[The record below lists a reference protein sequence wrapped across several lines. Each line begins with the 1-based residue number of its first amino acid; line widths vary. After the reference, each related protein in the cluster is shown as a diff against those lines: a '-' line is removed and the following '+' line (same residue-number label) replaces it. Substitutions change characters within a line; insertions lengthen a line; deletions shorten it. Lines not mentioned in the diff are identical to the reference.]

1 MLVRGLL
8 RLLVRGLLLVGW
20 LLRLRAVLT
29 VRRLL
34 RLLCDAVLILLLRSG
49 LRGVGELLCL
59 LGRRLRDGCWLRG
72 VG

>member
-1 MLVRGLL
+1 M
-8 RLLVRGLLLVGW
+8 VRGLLLVGW

-34 RLLCDAVLILLLRSG
+34 RLLWDAVLILLLRSG

-59 LGRRLRDGCWLRG
+59 LGRRL
-72 VG
+72 